1 MMDIIYSLCL
11 AICTCDII
19 NSLFLPLIKKI
30 VIFIKTVFNG
40 RLHMSGSNEGNLGIG
55 GFNGN
60 NPTPEPK
67 KPTPDFDKPTPT
79 DSSKKKKNSK
89 KKKIMIL

>member
-1 MMDIIYSLCL
+1 
-11 AICTCDII
+11 
-19 NSLFLPLIKKI
+19 
-30 VIFIKTVFNG
+30 
-40 RLHMSGSNEGNLGIG
+40 MSGSNEGNLGIG

-79 DSSKKKKNSK
+79 DSSKKKILK
-89 KKKIMIL
+89 KKK